1 MVDQR
6 FGGALVPVIGVFAL
20 LVVGCSPAERADGFP
35 MTPAQPGAVYG
46 EVPPRL
52 VMRDGF
58 RVWNDPSAF
67 GPVPL
72 ALQKTGDEV
81 CATMNAPDKK
91 YVARGYHP
99 KAIDADGVE
108 FQGGGYYCVAK

>member
-1 MVDQR
+1 MVDR
-6 FGGALVPVIGVFAL
+6 RLSLSVVPTIGVFAL

-35 MTPAQPGAVYG
+35 MMQAGPGAFYG
-46 EVPPRL
+46 EIPPRL

-58 RVWNDPSAF
+58 RVWSDPSAF

-72 ALQKTGDEV
+72 SLQKTGDAV
-81 CATMNAPDKK
+81 CATMNTPDKT
-91 YVARGYHP
+91 YVAQGYHP

>member
-6 FGGALVPVIGVFAL
+6 FSLSSVTTVGVFAFL
-20 LVVGCSPAERADGFP
+20 ITGCSPAERADGFP
-35 MTPAQPGAVYG
+35 LTPAQPGAYYG
-46 EVPPRL
+46 EAPPRL

-72 ALQKTGDEV
+72 SLQKTGDAV
-81 CATMNAPDKK
+81 CATMNTPDKT